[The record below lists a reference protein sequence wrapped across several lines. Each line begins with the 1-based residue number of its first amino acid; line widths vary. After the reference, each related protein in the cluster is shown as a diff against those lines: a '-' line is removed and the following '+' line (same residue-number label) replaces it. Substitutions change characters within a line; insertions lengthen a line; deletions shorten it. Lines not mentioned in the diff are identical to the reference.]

1 MKNTPEAS
9 MEEEMQYTRHILVEE
24 INTARDYFHAK
35 YPQLPILHMTPS
47 DEIFLERLESDM
59 YIRLKQHESE
69 HGWDDDKMFWIVSTI
84 SLLIRGT
91 YFMDIKRA
99 IQNLEH
105 VHMMVEVIMEWHGEE
120 KPTKQKPHLT
130 VIHSEKERE

>member
-1 MKNTPEAS
+1 
-9 MEEEMQYTRHILVEE
+9 
-24 INTARDYFHAK
+24 
-35 YPQLPILHMTPS
+35 
-47 DEIFLERLESDM
+47 M
-59 YIRLKQHESE
+59 YLRLKQQERE

-105 VHMMVEVIMEWHGEE
+105 VHMMVEIIIDGEKE
-120 KPTKQKPHLT
+120 SPRKWKPYLT
-130 VIHSEKERE
+130 LISSEKERE